1 MTAATESNL
10 NLGILD
16 QAVDLVRLNAF
27 PVHSKE
33 ASLIRVYPRLLRTAQ
48 SKDAEV
54 LDTFLLLATLAH
66 GWLPHSLQI
75 EEEKLPDAVDAFDRA
90 REENRDFSLDIV
102 ESVANCLQ
110 SLVAASRVL
119 HFANPYRYPT
129 WGPAIEHFRLGR
141 APSPYHMMQTANYG
155 DYVRDVQRLKGE
167 EGFLGFHHAYCMNY
181 QQRLR
186 RLAIPPYPL
195 TDMRVIES
203 AVYEI
208 LRARKAA
215 TGR

>member
-1 MTAATESNL
+1 MSTATESNL

-16 QAVDLVRLNAF
+16 QAVNLVRFNAF

-33 ASLIRVYPRLLRTAQ
+33 ASLIRVYPRLLRTAR
-48 SKDAEV
+48 SADAEV
-54 LDTFLLLATLAH
+54 LDTFLLLATLVH
-66 GWLPHSLQI
+66 GWLPNSLQI
-75 EEEKLPDAVDAFDRA
+75 EEEKLPAAVDAFDQA
-90 REENRDFSLDIV
+90 RDERQAFSLQIV
-102 ESVANCLQ
+102 EAVANCLQ

-119 HFANPYRYPT
+119 HFANPYAYPT
-129 WGPAIEHFRLGR
+129 WDPAIEHFRLGR
-141 APSPYHMMQTANYG
+141 APSPYHMMQMANYG
-155 DYVRDVQRLKGE
+155 DYVRDVQKLKGE
-167 EGFLGFHHAYCMNY
+167 TGFLGFHHAYCMNY

-208 LRARKAA
+208 ILARDM
-215 TGR
+215 GN